1 MSVSVVNGYVC
12 TSGCDVAR
20 AKQGQEPHAL
30 PGALPKNRPNASG
43 LDAQP
48 ATILDGALKELAAAN
63 NGSGPG
69 REGQASR
76 VDRVV

>member
-12 TSGCDVAR
+12 TSGCDVAK
-20 AKQGQEPHAL
+20 AKQGHDPNAL
-30 PGALPKNRPNASG
+30 PGAPPSRPNAAG

-63 NGSGPG
+63 NGDGPAST
-69 REGQASR
+69 GQSSR
-76 VDRVV
+76 VDRLV